1 MPSFWAV
8 RIGGEIPCY
17 RQRKPLKEPPRPL
30 SRMPWNRQ
38 GTGPEFGYYPKW
50 GHLLPAGTG
59 PTSRSTDKPDKSF
72 RNSVTEQDSNSNSDK
87 YKHHKATS
95 IRRIHIHAN
104 ARRTIVAMDN
114 TKKQAASGNTAAD
127 SKKRKGAPSA
137 ATGFK
142 NQDQQGKESR
152 PPARPQ
158 KRVKFQDARN
168 IRSQPPD
175 AALDDGKLDL
185 QKFLNAREF
194 EINALETSMRKCKS
208 ANATRVFQ
216 QVPREM
222 RRRTASHNAKRVPKR
237 LRDRAKREMLE
248 DNTPTVEARK
258 RRPRTTRARIRAENA
273 RRLEK
278 LAAKKR
284 KRALEK
290 EAGGENKDE
299 PGKTTI
305 QTRAPRPKIRRDTL
319 NEPPKPKSKFKKR
332 QINKTWLPTH
342 LWHAKR
348 ATMTEPTKP
357 QWRFS
362 IPLTPTQKC
371 YRPTHR
377 ASGQK
382 GTMFWDTSYM
392 STVRLYGT
400 AGGIEQVLKA
410 LGLAQESLWGNRGRK
425 WRVGTRTWSGIV
437 SRQQGSPRR
446 DVGPATILWNPNST
460 NEAAAPESDTTEQKK
475 TQRQVLIRTHP
486 SCFLELFDELI
497 RVAKLQTPQV
507 HVEDLRF
514 EIGSIELTGPGS
526 TETLLAVLQPYYT
539 EERHGQVFSSLVGVT
554 NPASLPKDAVL
565 AFSVKD
571 PRLSYPPKRVD
582 TASKVSDLAL
592 LDTLTQWPVEEQV
605 KPYGLFDRD
614 VRFKASSLPPQK
626 SINRRKGANIPGQ
639 EIQATAVDPPIPVIV
654 LASRPAAG
662 GQAQGTWTLLA
673 PWKCILPIWYSIVH
687 YPLSTGGNPRLG
699 GLNEQRQIAFE
710 QGTAWFPGDFLGTN
724 AGVVWETEQRAQRK
738 KAWDRRPKGKRIE
751 WASLDLGAGRK
762 GEIGDGLACDFEHLF
777 GLPREPSPSSSS
789 GDQSTLDVDPNA
801 MDVDPR
807 EEAEAASKSGK
818 PHKDILPSLA
828 TVGQMKKTEF
838 NARVSAD
845 SGSRPPPRS
854 IISVNITFVT
864 RGVANACARIYR
876 LPSQPSPA
884 TTVPSSE
891 AEVPATDPVAAGVG
905 SLPADLRDQWLQ
917 KLPSSQQK
925 SRSSS
930 RSSKSTTTAH
940 AAPQMPRGVD
950 QGTRKQLMA
959 KSLLSGDPL
968 PYPRPSSAANQT
980 DTLGGGAHPLCPGE
994 EDLIGFV
1001 TAGAYSL
1008 SEGKGTAV
1016 GAISAEKAFDTLKEF
1031 GTKEGR
1037 LCIVRNAGESVGW
1050 LARWELV

>member
-1 MPSFWAV
+1 MD
-8 RIGGEIPCY
+8 
-17 RQRKPLKEPPRPL
+17 
-30 SRMPWNRQ
+30 
-38 GTGPEFGYYPKW
+38 T
-50 GHLLPAGTG
+50 
-59 PTSRSTDKPDKSF
+59 
-72 RNSVTEQDSNSNSDK
+72 
-87 YKHHKATS
+87 
-95 IRRIHIHAN
+95 HAN
-104 ARRTIVAMDN
+104 VHRTIVAMDN
-114 TKKQAASGNTAAD
+114 TKKQAASGKAAPD
-127 SKKRKGAPSA
+127 SKKRKEA
-137 ATGFK
+137 
-142 NQDQQGKESR
+142 DQQGQQSR

-194 EINALETSMRKCKS
+194 EIKALETSMRKCKS

-237 LRDRAKREMLE
+237 LRDRAQREMLE

-258 RRPRTTRARIRAENA
+258 RKPRTTRARIRAENA
-273 RRLEK
+273 KRLEK
-278 LAAKKR
+278 LAVKKR

-290 EAGGENKDE
+290 KAEGENKDE

-305 QTRAPRPKIRRDTL
+305 QTRAPRPKIRRDTP
-319 NEPPKPKSKFKKR
+319 NEPPKQKSKFKKR

-357 QWRFS
+357 LWRFA
-362 IPLTPTQKC
+362 IPMTPTQKC

-392 STVRLYGT
+392 STARIYGT

-410 LGLAQESLWGNRGRK
+410 LGLTQESLWGNRGRK
-425 WRVGTRTWSGIV
+425 WRTGTRTWSGMV
-437 SRQQGSPRR
+437 SRQQGSSRR
-446 DVGPATILWNPNST
+446 DVGPATILWNPSPT
-460 NEAAAPESDTTEQKK
+460 NETASTEPDTTEPKK
-475 TQRQVLIRTHP
+475 IQRQVLIRTHP
-486 SCFLELFDELI
+486 SCFLELFDEL
-497 RVAKLQTPQV
+497 VKLAKLQTPQV

-526 TETLLAVLQPYYT
+526 TETLLAVLQPYHT
-539 EERHGQVFSSLVGVT
+539 DERHGQVFSSLVGVT

-565 AFSVKD
+565 GFSVKD

-582 TASKVSDLAL
+582 TMSKVSDPAL

-605 KPYGLFDRD
+605 KPYGLFNRD
-614 VRFKASSLPPQK
+614 VRFKASSRPPQK

-639 EIQATAVDPPIPVIV
+639 ELPTTAADPPIPVI
-654 LASRPAAG
+654 LFASRPAAG
-662 GQAQGTWTLLA
+662 GQAQGTWTLMA

-724 AGVVWETEQRAQRK
+724 AGVVWELEQRAQRK

-777 GLPREPSPSSSS
+777 GLPKEDPAPSSSS
-789 GDQSTLDVDPNA
+789 SAGDQSTLDVDPNA

-807 EEAEAASKSGK
+807 EEAEAAAPKSGNL
-818 PHKDILPSLA
+818 HKDTALPSLA
-828 TVGQMKKTEF
+828 TVNQMKKTEF
-838 NARVSAD
+838 NALVSSSAD
-845 SGSRPPPRS
+845 LAGSRPPPRS
-854 IISVNITFVT
+854 ILSVNITFVT

-876 LPSQPSPA
+876 LPSRPSPT

-891 AEVPATDPVAAGVG
+891 AEVPATDPVAAGRGASV
-905 SLPADLRDQWLQ
+905 PADLRDQWLQ
-917 KLPSSQQK
+917 KLPSSGPKK
-925 SRSSS
+925 SGN
-930 RSSKSTTTAH
+930 KHVA
-940 AAPQMPRGVD
+940 AAPHMPRGVD
-950 QGTRKQLMA
+950 QSTRKQLMA

-968 PYPRPSSAANQT
+968 PYPRPSSA
-980 DTLGGGAHPLCPGE
+980 DIHGGAHPLCPGE

-1016 GAISAEKAFDTLKEF
+1016 GAISAEKAFDTLKDS
-1031 GTKEGR
+1031 GAKEGR
-1037 LCIVRNAGESVGW
+1037 LCIVRNAGENVGW

>member
-1 MPSFWAV
+1 M
-8 RIGGEIPCY
+8 
-17 RQRKPLKEPPRPL
+17 
-30 SRMPWNRQ
+30 
-38 GTGPEFGYYPKW
+38 
-50 GHLLPAGTG
+50 
-59 PTSRSTDKPDKSF
+59 
-72 RNSVTEQDSNSNSDK
+72 DSNQ
-87 YKHHKATS
+87 
-95 IRRIHIHAN
+95 
-104 ARRTIVAMDN
+104 
-114 TKKQAASGNTAAD
+114 KQAASGKPPAAN
-127 SKKRKGAPSA
+127 SKKRKEAPSA
-137 ATGFK
+137 ATGNNK
-142 NQDQQGKESR
+142 NQNQNQQQGKDSR
-152 PPARPQ
+152 PPSSRPQ

-168 IRSQPPD
+168 IRSQPSD
-175 AALDDGKLDL
+175 AALDSDGKLDL

-194 EINALETSMRKCKS
+194 EIKALETSMRKCKA

-248 DNTPTVEARK
+248 DNTPTVESRK
-258 RRPRTTRARIRAENA
+258 RKPRTTRARIRAENA
-273 RRLEK
+273 KRLER

-290 EAGGENKDE
+290 DKAGEGETKDA

-305 QTRAPRPKIRRDTL
+305 RTRAPRPKIRRDTL
-319 NEPPKPKSKFKKR
+319 NEPPKIKSKFKKR

-357 QWRFS
+357 LWRFA
-362 IPLTPTQKC
+362 IPMTPTQKC

-392 STVRLYGT
+392 STARVYGT

-425 WRVGTRTWSGIV
+425 WRAGTRTWSGMV
-437 SRQQGSPRR
+437 SRQQGSSRR
-446 DVGPATILWNPNST
+446 DVGPATILWNPTPTDKTS
-460 NEAAAPESDTTEQKK
+460 APESSTAEPKK
-475 TQRQVLIRTHP
+475 IQRQVLIRTHP
-486 SCFLELFDELI
+486 ACFLELFEELV
-497 RVAKLQTPQV
+497 RLAKLQTPQI

-526 TETLLAVLQPYYT
+526 TETLLAVLQPYHT
-539 EERHGQVFSSLVGVT
+539 DERHGQVFSSLVGVT

-565 AFSVKD
+565 GFSVKD

-592 LDTLTQWPVEEQV
+592 LETLTQWPVEEQV
-605 KPYGLFDRD
+605 KPYALFDRD
-614 VRFKASSLPPQK
+614 VRFKASNLPPQK
-626 SINRRKGANIPGQ
+626 SINRRKGANIPGR
-639 EIQATAVDPPIPVIV
+639 EIQVTAADPPIPVIV
-654 LASRPAAG
+654 FASRPATG

-724 AGVVWETEQRAQRK
+724 AGVVWEMEQRAQRK
-738 KAWDRRPKGKRIE
+738 AAWDRRPKGKRIE

-777 GLPREPSPSSSS
+777 GLSKDPSSSSPSSSDS
-789 GDQSTLDVDPNA
+789 AGDESMTLNDDPNA
-801 MDVDPR
+801 MDVDQSR
-807 EEAEAASKSGK
+807 EEATAASTKSGK
-818 PHKDILPSLA
+818 DKDTLPSLA
-828 TVGQMKKTEF
+828 TVQQMKKTEF
-838 NARVSAD
+838 NALISSKD
-845 SGSRPPPRS
+845 SDSSRPPPRS
-854 IISVNITFVT
+854 IIPVNITFVT

-876 LPSQPSPA
+876 LPSRPPSPSA
-884 TTVPSSE
+884 TTVPPSSTE
-891 AEVPATDPVAAGVG
+891 AEVPATDPVAAGKVG

-917 KLPSSQQK
+917 KLPSSN
-925 SRSSS
+925 SSS
-930 RSSKSTTTAH
+930 KASKVSH
-940 AAPQMPRGVD
+940 AAPHIPPNVD
-950 QGTRKQLMA
+950 LSTRKQLMA
-959 KSLLSGDPL
+959 KSLLSGNPL
-968 PYPRPSSAANQT
+968 PYPKPSSVGIN
-980 DTLGGGAHPLCPGE
+980 GGDHPLCPGE

-1016 GAISAEKAFDTLKEF
+1016 GAISAEKALDTLKEF
-1031 GTKEGR
+1031 GAKEGR
-1037 LCIVRNAGESVGW
+1037 LCVVRNAGESVGW
-1050 LARWELV
+1050 LGRWEVI